1 MNKKLIS
8 VCAAALALSLSA
20 NRLPAQ
26 NDTLNLAGNWEFQID
41 RTGEATPKAQSG
53 KPLSDRILL
62 PGSMPQRLKG
72 DNPTVETRWTASI
85 YDSSYFYNPHM
96 EKYRQ
101 ADNFKL
107 PFFLTPDRHYVG
119 TAWYRK
125 NINIPMEWA
134 GQRITLFLERP
145 HIETQV
151 FLNGKPAGRANSL
164 STPHVF
170 DLTGLTRSGTNIL
183 AIRVDNRIESVCV
196 GADSHSV
203 TDQTQGNWNGIVG
216 NIELQSS
223 PLLYAEDIQ
232 VYPDIRQ
239 KKAIVRLR
247 LNGQRTKGNPEAE
260 IRLSACSFNS
270 EIRHE
275 VPVTSRKIKLKNGIA
290 EVEMTL
296 EMGDS
301 MQLWDEFSPALYRL
315 EATVTSRHG
324 TDRQTRTFGMREFRT
339 EGKMFYVNGRVT
351 QLRGTVENCD
361 FPLTGYAPMD
371 EAAWERVF
379 RICRQYGLNHMRFH
393 SYCPPEAAFAAADRV
408 GFYLQPEGPSWPN
421 HGVKLGN
428 GMPIDRYLMEET
440 RRMNKAYGNH
450 PSFCMLAC
458 GNEPAGNWVPWVSH
472 FVDYWQQTDSRHVYT
487 GASVGSG
494 WAWQPRNMYH
504 VKAGVRGL
512 DEWRRRA
519 PESLSDFRAKIDTVS
534 VPFVSHETGQW
545 CVFPNFDEIGK
556 YTGVNKAKN
565 FEIFR
570 DILQENHLGEMAH
583 KFMMASGKLQVLC
596 YKHEIERT
604 LRTPE
609 YAGFQLLALNDYS
622 GQGSAL
628 VGVTDVFFDEK
639 EYCSPDEFRE
649 FCSPTVL
656 LARIPKFTY
665 WDDEAFRADIEIAH
679 FGKAPIR
686 DGIVTYAIRDEY
698 GKTYAQGIV
707 GQRDIALGN
716 NIRIGQTLPFYGKG
730 LKAQKLTLEV
740 CLKGH
745 YDLEDGNENVYS
757 KNHWDFWVY
766 PKATLQALSA
776 SVPADIYITDTVD
789 KDAENVLAA
798 GGKVLVA
805 AAGKIRYGQG
815 IVQQFLPVFWNTS
828 WFKMRPPHTTG
839 LCINHYH
846 PLFRDFPTDYHSDL
860 QWWELVNRQQVMLFS
875 DFPKEFQPVVQ
886 SIDTWFLGRKIGML
900 FEANVNGGKLLM
912 TTMPL
917 EVDESHPVTAQI
929 RKAILDYMSSDD
941 FRPQY
946 DISIECVKALFTK
959 ETPKVDMYTRDSPDE
974 LKPKIALNI
983 DTEKK

>member
-8 VCAAALALSLSA
+8 VCVIALTLLLPA

-26 NDTLNLAGNWEFQID
+26 NDILNLDGVWEFQID
-41 RTGEATPKAQSG
+41 RTGKTPPQTLSD
-53 KPLSDRILL
+53 KPLTDHILL

-72 DNPTVETRWTASI
+72 DIPTVETHWTGSI

-125 NINIPMEWA
+125 EINIPMEWA
-134 GQRITLFLERP
+134 GKRITLFLERP

-151 FLNGKPAGRANSL
+151 FLNGKLAGSGNSL
-164 STPHVF
+164 STPHIF
-170 DLTGLTRSGTNIL
+170 DLTDFARIGTNIL
-183 AIRVDNRIESVCV
+183 TIRVDNRIENVCV

-223 PLLYAEDIQ
+223 PLLYAEEIQ
-232 VYPDIRQ
+232 VYPDIHQ

-247 LNGQRTKGNPEAE
+247 LNGQRAKGSPEAE
-260 IRLSACSFNS
+260 IRLSASSFNS
-270 EIRHE
+270 DIRHE
-275 VPVTSRKIKLKNGIA
+275 IPVSSRKTKLKNGIA

-296 EMGDS
+296 EMGDG
-301 MQLWDEFSPALYRL
+301 MQLWDEFSPTLYQL
-315 EATVTSRHG
+315 EATVTSRYG
-324 TDRQTRTFGMREFRT
+324 TDRKTCTFGMREFRT

-440 RRMNKAYGNH
+440 RRMNQAYGNH

-472 FVDYWQQTDSRHVYT
+472 FVNYWQQTDSRHVYT
-487 GASVGSG
+487 GASVGGG

-519 PESLSDFRAKIDTVS
+519 PESQSDFRAKIDTVS

-570 DILQENHLGEMAH
+570 DILQANHLGEMAH

-665 WDDEAFRADIEIAH
+665 WDDEAFCADVEIAH
-679 FGKAPIR
+679 FGKAPIQN
-686 DGIVTYAIRDEY
+686 GIVTYAIRDEY

-707 GQRDIALGN
+707 GQGEMALGN
-716 NIRIGQTLPFYGKG
+716 HRIGQIPPFYGKG

-740 CLKGH
+740 SLEGH
-745 YDLEDGNENVYS
+745 YELADGSEEVRS

-766 PKATLQALSA
+766 PKATLQALSN
-776 SVPADIYITDTVD
+776 PAPSDIHITDTLD
-789 KDAENVLAA
+789 AEAENVLAA
-798 GGKVLVA
+798 GGKVLVT

-839 LCINHYH
+839 LYINHYH

-875 DFPKEFQPVVQ
+875 DFPEEFQPIVQ
-886 SIDTWFLGRKIGML
+886 SIDTWFLSRKIGML
-900 FEANVNGGKLLM
+900 FEANVGGGKLLM

-917 EVDESHPVTAQI
+917 KVDESHPVTAQM
-929 RKAILDYMSSDD
+929 RKTILDYMSSDD
-941 FRPQY
+941 FRPRY

-983 DTEKK
+983 DTKKK